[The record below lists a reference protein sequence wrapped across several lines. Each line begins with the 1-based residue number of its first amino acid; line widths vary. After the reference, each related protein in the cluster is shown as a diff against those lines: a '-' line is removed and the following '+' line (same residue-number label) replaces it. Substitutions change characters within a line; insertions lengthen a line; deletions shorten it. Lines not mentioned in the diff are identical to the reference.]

1 MSENVNATLFFEN
14 HFYGG
19 KHMSKFNDRLFKG
32 IDYLLGIMLALIVL
46 FVFLNVVLRTV
57 FNSGLTWSEE
67 IARYL
72 FVYITY
78 IGAIGAMRSNVHL
91 GMDSVMHKLPKGLKR
106 ITYIFAQIIIIIIMA
121 MLTHGAYTMT
131 LQSVEARAAA
141 TGIPLSIIYG
151 VGMLTGICIAIICIS
166 NIIKVVKEPESINK
180 LITLHESDED
190 DVLEKM
196 KNDDENNEEK

>member
-1 MSENVNATLFFEN
+1 
-14 HFYGG
+14 
-19 KHMSKFNDRLFKG
+19 MSKFNDRLFKG

-72 FVYITY
+72 FIYITY

-91 GMDSVMHKLPKGLKR
+91 GMDSVMHKLPQGIKR
-106 ITYIFAQIIIIIIMA
+106 ATYIFAQSIIIIVMI

-166 NIIKVVKEPESINK
+166 NIIKVIKEPESINK
-180 LITLHESDED
+180 LVTLHESDED
-190 DVLEKM
+190 DILENL
-196 KNDDENNEEK
+196 KNDDEDIKKK

>member
-1 MSENVNATLFFEN
+1 
-14 HFYGG
+14 
-19 KHMSKFNDRLFKG
+19 MSKFNDRLFKG
-32 IDYLLGIMLALIVL
+32 IDYLLGIMLALIVF

-91 GMDSVMHKLPKGLKR
+91 GMDSVMHKLPQGLKR
-106 ITYIFAQIIIIIIMA
+106 VTYIIAQIIIIIIMI

-151 VGMLTGICIAIICIS
+151 VGMLTGICIALICVT
-166 NIIKVVKEPESINK
+166 NIVKVMKEPESINK

-190 DVLEKM
+190 DVLDNM
-196 KNDDENNEEK
+196 KNDDEDNEKR